1 MLKWQQIIDTA
12 VCFYPTVLKGC
23 WGIVFTHGVQ
33 MGGWAGGRW
42 EKVCPGCISET
53 VRCRKLILGRILVR
67 GCRCAT
73 SWCDLDLTFDLAV
86 VTLIYK
92 ILSGLYLGNCKV

>member
-1 MLKWQQIIDTA
+1 MFEKQFL
-12 VCFYPTVLKGC
+12 PHSH
-23 WGIVFTHGVQ
+23 IVFAHGVR
-33 MGGWAGGRW
+33 MGAGGWQ
-42 EKVCPGCISET
+42 EKVCLGYILET
-53 VRCRKLILGRILVR
+53 VRYRKLLLVGLLVR

-73 SWCDLDLTFDLAV
+73 SWSDLDFTFDLAV